1 MATNLEKSLNT
12 PLKQV
17 RGLGAAHSGAEHWLG
32 YRLGSLA
39 LLPLTF
45 WFVWGVV
52 SHIDAGHAEVLRWLG
67 SPVNALLML
76 LTLAFTFHHAANGL
90 QEVWEDYIPT
100 KLLRLAVIALTRGV
114 ALLLAV
120 ASALAVLKIAFAG

>member
-17 RGLGAAHSGAEHWLG
+17 RGLGASHSGAEHWLG
-32 YRLGSLA
+32 FRLAALA
-39 LLPLTF
+39 LLPLTL

-52 SHIDAGHAEVLRWLG
+52 SHLGAGHAEVLRWLR

-76 LTLAFTFHHAANGL
+76 LTLGFTFYHAAGGM
-90 QEVWEDYIPT
+90 QEIWEDYIPT
-100 KLLRLAVIALTRGV
+100 KLLRLAVIALTRGA

-120 ASALAVLKIAFAG
+120 ASSLAVLKIAFAG

>member
-52 SHIDAGHAEVLRWLG
+52 SHIDAGHAEVLRWL
-67 SPVNALLML
+67 SQPVNALLML

-90 QEVWEDYIPT
+90 QESYEDYIPGKIT
-100 KLLRLAVIALTRGV
+100 RLLVIALTRGV